1 MKAVILAAG
10 VGSRLGRP
18 FPKAL
23 SPLPTGESI
32 MGRQIRILREKGL
45 REIIVV
51 VGFKMAILMEYF
63 PSVLFKYNPE
73 FYLTNTSKSLL
84 CALEH
89 IEREDTLWLN
99 GDVVFDEQIIADILA
114 RGGNV
119 VAVDKKKC
127 ADEEVKYRT
136 DPRGRIVEISKTVA
150 APEGEAVGINTIGAH
165 HLESFRQALRECADK
180 DYFERA
186 MEMVIERGVTF
197 VPMDVSEYRCI
208 EVDFDE
214 DLQNAQK
221 MFTP

>member
-10 VGSRLGRP
+10 IGSRLGKP

-23 SPLPTGESI
+23 SLLPSGESI
-32 MGRQIRILREKGL
+32 MGRQIRILREQGL

-51 VGFKMAILMEYF
+51 VGFKMALLMEHF

-99 GDVVFDEQIIADILA
+99 GDVVFDHQIIADMMA

-127 ADEEVKYRT
+127 AEEEVKYRT
-136 DPRGRIVEISKTVA
+136 DHRGGIVEISKTVA
-150 APEGEAVGINTIGAH
+150 EPEGEALGINTIGAH
-165 HLESFRQALRECADK
+165 HLEAFRQALRECDDK
-180 DYFERA
+180 DFFERA
-186 MEMVIERGVTF
+186 MELVIERGVTF
-197 VPMDVSEYRCI
+197 VPLDVSEFRCV
-208 EVDFDE
+208 EVDFEE
-214 DLQNAQK
+214 DLQLARQI
-221 MFTP
+221 FTV